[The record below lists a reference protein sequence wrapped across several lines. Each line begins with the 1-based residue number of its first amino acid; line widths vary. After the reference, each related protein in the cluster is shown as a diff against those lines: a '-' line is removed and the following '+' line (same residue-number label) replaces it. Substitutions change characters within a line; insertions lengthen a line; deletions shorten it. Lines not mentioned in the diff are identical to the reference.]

1 MNRNVMLAAATVSL
15 LAAAPAYAQS
25 AACSSRDEVLKQLS
39 SHYSEAPVGMGVVSN
54 GSIIEFLSS
63 KAGQTWT
70 IILTMP
76 NGVSCLIAAG
86 ESWERI
92 PAKKKQGPK
101 A

>member
-1 MNRNVMLAAATVSL
+1 MNRTLVLVTAVLSL
-15 LAAAPAYAQS
+15 LAWPAFAQP
-25 AACSSRDEVLKQLS
+25 AACSSRDNVLKQLS
-39 SHYSEAPVGMGVVSN
+39 NQFSEAPIGMGVVGN
-54 GSIIEFLSS
+54 GGIIEFLSS

-86 ESWERI
+86 ESWERV
-92 PAKKKQGPK
+92 PVKAKPDPK

>member
-1 MNRNVMLAAATVSL
+1 MNRTLVLVAAAVSL
-15 LAAAPAYAQS
+15 LALPAFAQP
-25 AACSSRDEVLKQLS
+25 AACSSRDNVLKQLS
-39 SHYSEAPVGMGVVSN
+39 SQFSEAPIGMGVVGN
-54 GSIIEFLSS
+54 GGIIEFLSS

-86 ESWERI
+86 ESWERV
-92 PAKKKQGPK
+92 PVKAKPDPK